1 MQRLLRGLAALPF
14 LSTPLLAQQ
23 ATQPVEIRRA
33 ATPDISVRISG
44 TIGALR
50 IIGSAT
56 DSLVLTGTI
65 PRGARFDGF
74 DAGKGIEPLRGA
86 KMFIDVP
93 DDRAL
98 ASGTLELR
106 VPAGARVWAKAGMSA
121 IDVTGV
127 TGGLDLNIVGGS
139 IRVNASPRE
148 LNIESMDGTVTVDGN
163 PSWLRVKTAAG
174 DIVMNGS
181 SEDAAFTSVSG
192 TTRVGG
198 GRFDRA
204 RLESVTGPI
213 EFSGTPVRGGS
224 LTFDS
229 HSGRITLR
237 LDHTA
242 GAEIEANSIAGTIEN
257 QLTRQRPLTGR
268 DGRGQELGTVIGG
281 GGAHILVR
289 TFKGVIRFQV
299 R

>member
-1 MQRLLRGLAALPF
+1 MRRLLFLLSTGVLLTMPLAAQEP
-14 LSTPLLAQQ
+14 
-23 ATQPVEIRRA
+23 TQRVEIRRA
-33 ATPDISVRISG
+33 AAPDISVRISG
-44 TIGALR
+44 TIGTLR

-56 DSLVLTGTI
+56 DSMILTGTI
-65 PRGARFDGF
+65 PKGARFDGF

-86 KMFIDVP
+86 KMFVDMP

-106 VPAGARVWAKAGMSA
+106 VPAGARVWAKAGIST
-121 IDVTGV
+121 IEVTGV

-139 IRVNASPRE
+139 IRVSASPRE

-229 HSGRITLR
+229 HSGGITLR
-237 LDHTA
+237 LDPGA
-242 GAEIEANSIAGTIEN
+242 GAEIEATSIAGTIEN

-268 DGRGQELGTVIGG
+268 DGRGQELGMIFGG

-289 TFKGVIRFQV
+289 TFKGVV
-299 R
+299 RLESR

>member
-1 MQRLLRGLAALPF
+1 MRRLLLGLSALPF
-14 LSTPLLAQQ
+14 LSPPLMAQQ
-23 ATQPVEIRRA
+23 ATQRVEIRRA

-121 IDVTGV
+121 IEVTGV

-213 EFSGTPVRGGS
+213 EFSGAPVRGGS

-229 HSGRITLR
+229 HSGAITLR
-237 LDHTA
+237 LDPTA
-242 GAEIEANSIAGTIEN
+242 GADIEANSIAGTIEN
-257 QLTRQRPLTGR
+257 QLTRQRPLMGR

>member
-1 MQRLLRGLAALPF
+1 MRRLLFTLTTSAL
-14 LSTPLLAQQ
+14 LTIPLVAQEPAQ
-23 ATQPVEIRRA
+23 RVEIRRA
-33 ATPDISVRISG
+33 AAPDISVRISG

-50 IIGSAT
+50 IIGSST

-65 PRGARFDGF
+65 PKGARFDGF
-74 DAGKGIEPLRGA
+74 DAGKGVEPLRGA
-86 KMFIDVP
+86 KLFIDVP

-106 VPAGARVWAKAGMSA
+106 VPAMARVWAKAGMSA
-121 IDVTGV
+121 IEVTGV

-229 HSGRITLR
+229 HSGAITLR
-237 LDHTA
+237 LDP
-242 GAEIEANSIAGTIEN
+242 GDEAEIEATSIAGTIEN
-257 QLTRQRPLTGR
+257 RLTRQRPGMGR
-268 DGRGQELGTVIGG
+268 DGRGQELGTVLGA
-281 GGAHILVR
+281 GGAHIVIR
-289 TFKGVIRFQV
+289 TFKGVV
-299 R
+299 RLEVR